1 MASEAIITEQRMN
14 SSAANVEA
22 LDEDDE
28 TQNRQD
34 LQSDSKFVRQVTGKG
49 DKYAWIIVQFWSCLY
64 RNYFCD
70 RKLRTVQGDFKSHL
84 ALKYILNVDRVSKY
98 KVSLQEPVRKPRYLL
113 LFFIRKSK

>member
-49 DKYAWIIVQFWSCLY
+49 DKYA
-64 RNYFCD
+64 
-70 RKLRTVQGDFKSHL
+70 
-84 ALKYILNVDRVSKY
+84 
-98 KVSLQEPVRKPRYLL
+98 
-113 LFFIRKSK
+113 